1 MDMRAHENH
10 ESRIMMLAWRRTAR
24 RVHVASGVHQSNK
37 ESTMIWETPVA
48 IDLRL
53 GMEITMYAEHR

>member
-1 MDMRAHENH
+1 MIVELRAALGRGHG
-10 ESRIMMLAWRRTAR
+10 
-24 RVHVASGVHQSNK
+24 ASGSEGKFEQGV
-37 ESTMIWETPVA
+37 TMIWETPVA

>member
-1 MDMRAHENH
+1 
-10 ESRIMMLAWRRTAR
+10 MMLAWRRTVR

-37 ESTMIWETPVA
+37 ESSMIWETPVA

>member
-1 MDMRAHENH
+1 VAVRQP
-10 ESRIMMLAWRRTAR
+10 
-24 RVHVASGVHQSNK
+24 RVHGLAGVVVTVVEQGAI
-37 ESTMIWETPVA
+37 MIWETPVA

>member
-1 MDMRAHENH
+1 MASWCDWDTV
-10 ESRIMMLAWRRTAR
+10 SSLQG
-24 RVHVASGVHQSNK
+24 VA
-37 ESTMIWETPVA
+37 MIWETPVA

>member
-1 MDMRAHENH
+1 MG
-10 ESRIMMLAWRRTAR
+10 SWWRWDC
-24 RVHVASGVHQSNK
+24 VGPYK
-37 ESTMIWETPVA
+37 ESAMIWETPVA